1 MLWATR
7 GNQDLGRQ
15 NIFFWPRDS
24 TNNPSPRIA
33 GTPVVILCFTVLYYY
48 CISCNLLYFMQ
59 FTVFHAI
66 YCISCDVLYLM
77 YLLMY
82 LKPEPA
88 CAAIIPWLI
97 DHLWVGFGSTGSPPS
112 PSATLAIRP
121 RDSTADASPS
131 VSGTPGLFK
140 DGLQPTPVV
149 FGGKNESFGK
159 DGIRTHGHCV
169 SLCLS
174 ERSINC
180 AMVPWA
186 IVKVQ
191 MFYIS
196 CIVGKF

>member
-15 NIFFWPRDS
+15 NVFFVDPG
-24 TNNPSPRIA
+24 IA
-33 GTPVVILCFTVLYYY
+33 PTTLLQGLLVLLWSFCVLMY
-48 CISCNLLYFMQ
+48 CII
-59 FTVFHAI
+59 TVFHAI

-149 FGGKNESFGK
+149 FGGKYESFGK

>member
-1 MLWATR
+1 M
-7 GNQDLGRQ
+7 
-15 NIFFWPRDS
+15 
-24 TNNPSPRIA
+24 
-33 GTPVVILCFTVLYYY
+33 Y
-48 CISCNLLYFMQ
+48 CII
-59 FTVFHAI
+59 TVFHAI
-66 YCISCDVLYLM
+66 YCISCNVLYFMLM
-77 YLLMY
+77 YFLLY

-180 AMVPWA
+180 AMVPWGNSKGTNVLYKLHCREILGGA
-186 IVKVQ
+186 WHWCCEPKEGIR
-191 MFYIS
+191 I
-196 CIVGKF
+196 